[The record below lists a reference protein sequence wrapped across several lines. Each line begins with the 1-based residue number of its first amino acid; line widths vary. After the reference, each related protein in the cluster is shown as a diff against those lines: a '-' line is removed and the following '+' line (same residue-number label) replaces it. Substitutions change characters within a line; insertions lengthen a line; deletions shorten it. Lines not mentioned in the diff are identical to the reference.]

1 MNSILAKLYADE
13 NGFIVSGEL
22 VLVSTI
28 AVLGLVVGL
37 SEVAGNL
44 NNELEDI
51 GSAFG
56 SMNQSYQ
63 TQGAC
68 GHKGSSY
75 GSQYKDKADFCD
87 GADIKCTGP
96 ANEIGCYHN

>member
-1 MNSILAKLYADE
+1 MNTLFAKLYADE
-13 NGFIVSGEL
+13 QGFIVSGEL

-37 SEVAGNL
+37 SEVAGNI
-44 NNELEDI
+44 NHELEDI

-56 SMNQSYQ
+56 SMNQTYQ
-63 TQGAC
+63 TSGAC
-68 GHKGSSY
+68 GHKGSSK
-75 GSQYKDKADFCD
+75 GSQYQDKADFCD

-96 ANEIGCYHN
+96 SNELGCYH

>member
-1 MNSILAKLYADE
+1 MKNVIAKLYNDE

-37 SEVAGNL
+37 SEVAGNI

-56 SMNQSYQ
+56 SMNQTFKTS
-63 TQGAC
+63 GSC

-75 GSQYKDKADFCD
+75 GSQYKDKVDFCD
-87 GADIKCTGP
+87 GADISNNGP
-96 ANEIGCYHN
+96 SNEIGCYN